1 MTRQPVF
8 QQVLGPAWERLGG
21 VVRRHYTMAPFS
33 DDHVCVRGV
42 MSEVWHAPWAALLM
56 PFGRLFG
63 ALVPHTGSNV
73 PIDVHYRC
81 HPGNAHLYWNR
92 VFHFAGKAPF
102 HFRSHMEYE
111 EHEAHETHEEH
122 DEHDAPRGSEV
133 VEYVRFGIGMRL
145 AVSVEEGALVFR
157 DLGYVWRIAGLRVA
171 LPLGLLLGTAYVEE
185 RPDPSDADHFTMQM
199 RLRHRW
205 FGDVFRYSGRFHLA
219 PAGPGPLGPQ

>member
-8 QQVLGPAWERLGG
+8 QQVLGPAWEQLGD

-33 DDHVCVRGV
+33 DDNVCVRGV

-81 HPGNAHLYWNR
+81 RPGNAHLYWNR
-92 VFHFAGKAPF
+92 VFHFAGQPPF
-102 HFRSHMEYE
+102 HFRSHME
-111 EHEAHETHEEH
+111 
-122 DEHDAPRGSEV
+122 HDARRGSEV

-157 DLGYVWRIAGLRVA
+157 DLGYVWRIAGLRMA

-185 RPDPSDADHFTMQM
+185 RPDPHDPDHFTMRM

-219 PAGPGPLGPQ
+219 R